1 MKTNYFFL
9 LFFLLILMGCSDDK
23 NIPDIPAST
32 EDTYEGV
39 HDLISFTKE
48 TEDFTYGDLTFYIK
62 TPREHYP
69 TESQAPAIIRDF
81 PIHHGKRAE
90 GG

>member
-48 TEDFTYGDLTFYIK
+48 TEDFTYGDRTFH
-62 TPREHYP
+62 TRLRREHY
-69 TESQAPAIIRDF
+69 
-81 PIHHGKRAE
+81 HGKPST
-90 GG
+90 GDYPGLPYSLWKKG

>member
-39 HDLISFTKE
+39 HDLISFQMK
-48 TEDFTYGDLTFYIK
+48 
-62 TPREHYP
+62 PRTSRMEN
-69 TESQAPAIIRDF
+69 
-81 PIHHGKRAE
+81 
-90 GG
+90 

>member
-48 TEDFTYGDLTFYIK
+48 TGHLQKPVF
-62 TPREHYP
+62 
-69 TESQAPAIIRDF
+69 SQISLRV
-81 PIHHGKRAE
+81 
-90 GG
+90 

>member
-32 EDTYEGV
+32 EDTYEGE
-39 HDLISFTKE
+39 I
-48 TEDFTYGDLTFYIK
+48 G
-62 TPREHYP
+62 
-69 TESQAPAIIRDF
+69 
-81 PIHHGKRAE
+81 RAHV
-90 GG
+90 